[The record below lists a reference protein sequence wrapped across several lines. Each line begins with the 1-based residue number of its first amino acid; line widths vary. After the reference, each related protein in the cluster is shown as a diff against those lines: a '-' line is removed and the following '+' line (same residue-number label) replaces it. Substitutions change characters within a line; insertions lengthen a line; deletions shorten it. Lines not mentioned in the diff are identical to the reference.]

1 MYSHRTTRRPLLL
14 ALACVMAF
22 ALAIPAFVS
31 ADGPSPYTSE
41 RDSAASTPPPQSLNG
56 DIPSERGDTGTVSTA
71 SSAGGSSSSDDGTNV
86 ALIVGLSLAGLAAGG
101 TAWVVVRRRHRGR
114 LTARPSH

>member
-14 ALACVMAF
+14 ALACVMAL
-22 ALAIPAFVS
+22 ALAIPTVAS

-41 RDSAASTPPPQSLNG
+41 RDSASPTQSIVG
-56 DIPSERGDTGTVSTA
+56 DRPSERDSGGTVSPA
-71 SSAGGSSSSDDGTNV
+71 SSAGSSSSDDGTNV

-101 TAWVVVRRRHRGR
+101 TAWVVVRRHRGR

>member
-14 ALACVMAF
+14 ALACVMALAF
-22 ALAIPAFVS
+22 AIPTVAS
-31 ADGPSPYTSE
+31 ADGPSPYNSERAAGPPSQSIVGDRPSE
-41 RDSAASTPPPQSLNG
+41 RDDGGTATPISP
-56 DIPSERGDTGTVSTA
+56 A
-71 SSAGGSSSSDDGTNV
+71 GSSSSDDGTDV

>member
-14 ALACVMAF
+14 ALACVMAL
-22 ALAIPAFVS
+22 ALAVPTIAS
-31 ADGPSPYTSE
+31 ADGPAANYNSE
-41 RDSAASTPPPQSLNG
+41 RDSGPPTQSIVG
-56 DIPSERGDTGTVSTA
+56 DRPSERDSGGTVSPA
-71 SSAGGSSSSDDGTNV
+71 SSAGSSSSDDGTNV

-101 TAWVVVRRRHRGR
+101 TAWVVVRRHRGR